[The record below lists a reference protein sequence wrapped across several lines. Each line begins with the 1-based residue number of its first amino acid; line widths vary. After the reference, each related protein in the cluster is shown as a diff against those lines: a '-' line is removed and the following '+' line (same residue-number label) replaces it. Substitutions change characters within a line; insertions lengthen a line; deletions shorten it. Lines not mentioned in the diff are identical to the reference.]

1 MNIESLLGKMLQE
14 TIGFGS
20 GQTQGQQR
28 GYGRSQSSSGSL
40 LGSLTNQLTSGAG
53 LMTAIGFGVGAYE
66 ILRGGQQQSP
76 PQAPSNMGGPQAA
89 PPPLPPLPSFN
100 QTAPPPA
107 PTPAAASAPVPLDA
121 QEMARR
127 LIRVMVAAAHA
138 DGSLDAEEEKAILDR
153 LRGVELS
160 PEEKTF
166 LLEELHQP
174 RSIAELS
181 AGITGNLRLAQT
193 MYAVA
198 LSAITV
204 DTESE
209 RRWLDE
215 LGTALGL
222 SAEVRKFIEE
232 TR

>member
-14 TIGFGS
+14 TIGLGS

-40 LGSLTNQLTSGAG
+40 LGSLTNQLTSGQG
-53 LMTAIGFGVGAYE
+53 LMTAIGLGVGAYE

>member
-14 TIGFGS
+14 TIGLGS

-28 GYGRSQSSSGSL
+28 GYSRSQSSSGSL
-40 LGSLTNQLTSGAG
+40 LGSLTNQLTSGQG
-53 LMTAIGFGVGAYE
+53 LMTAIGLGVGAYE

-76 PQAPSNMGGPQAA
+76 PQTPSNMGGPQAA

-181 AGITGNLRLAQT
+181 AGISGNLRLAQT

>member
-14 TIGFGS
+14 TIGLGS

-53 LMTAIGFGVGAYE
+53 LMTAIGLGVGAYE

-89 PPPLPPLPSFN
+89 PPPPPPLPSFN

-174 RSIAELS
+174 CSIAELS

-193 MYAVA
+193 IYAVA
-198 LSAITV
+198 LSAIIV

-222 SAEVRKFIEE
+222 SADMRKFIEE